1 MPSPSGEF
9 VKLVNSVLKE
19 LFASLFSFLS
29 FRPQNSQ
36 CASYLLTHVGFHVG
50 ICGFSCWNL
59 RVYSSHTPKPNYLLK
74 IVCSW
79 HAICM
84 YLDGLMWILTH
95 SPVGPMTWGS
105 LLSSFKTLFSITAE
119 KEVYPLFF
127 VSKLAT
133 CFLATNHSLF
143 QEEEVR
149 PYKTQ

>member
-9 VKLVNSVLKE
+9 VKLVNFVLKE

-50 ICGFSCWNL
+50 ISGFIPVIRPNL
-59 RVYSSHTPKPNYLLK
+59 TWLLE
-74 IVCSW
+74 IVCSR

-84 YLDGLMWILTH
+84 YLDGLMWILMH

-105 LLSSFKTLFSITAE
+105 LLSPFKTIFSITAE

-133 CFLATNHSLF
+133 CFLATKHSLF
-143 QEEEVR
+143 QEEEGR